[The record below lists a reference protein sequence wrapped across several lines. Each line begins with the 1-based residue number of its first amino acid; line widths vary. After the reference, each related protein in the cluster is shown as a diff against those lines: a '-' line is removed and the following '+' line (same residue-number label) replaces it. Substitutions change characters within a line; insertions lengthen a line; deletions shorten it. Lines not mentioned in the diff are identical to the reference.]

1 MGGIKP
7 MKLPKITLLIFFL
20 FMSISPYPKAEIATP
35 ETGKRIIVHK
45 VGKGEEL
52 HLLAGYYLLNAR
64 DWGKIYVWNSDV
76 INNQNRIYPG
86 QELIVY
92 VDENWQPPYDLD
104 EYLRSIGRR

>member
-1 MGGIKP
+1 MGGINP
-7 MKLPKITLLIFFL
+7 MKLLKITLLILSLLVFV
-20 FMSISPYPKAEIATP
+20 SPYSRAEMAP

-64 DWGKIYVWNSDV
+64 EWGKIYVWNSDV

-92 VDENWQPPYDLD
+92 VDENWQPPYDLN